1 MIQLSSV
8 LILAI
13 FVFALIGYL
22 RGFDKELIA
31 LSGIM
36 LALFTLQ
43 QFDSFFVNL
52 TSGSDEPGG
61 TLFYVQALILLL
73 VTFFAYQTPPGR
85 FSRMAGNTR
94 RGRDVLQNRLL
105 GVLTGGFNGY
115 VVFGSLW
122 WFLDNLGYP
131 LEDIQPPVPDSASEA
146 WLDNLPLAWLLEGNL
161 LTLFVIGLFL
171 FILIAII

>member
-1 MIQLSSV
+1 MIQLSS
-8 LILAI
+8 ILLLAM
-13 FVFALIGYL
+13 FVFAIIGYL

-31 LSGIM
+31 MAGIM

-43 QFDSFFVNL
+43 QFESFFENL
-52 TSGSDEPGG
+52 TADSGAN
-61 TLFYVQALILLL
+61 TRFYLQALVLLL

-85 FSRMAGNTR
+85 FSKMAGDR
-94 RGRDVLQNRLL
+94 RKARDMLQNRLL

-122 WFLDNLGYP
+122 WFLDDLGYP
-131 LEDIQPPVPDSASEA
+131 LASIQAPLPDSASVA
-146 WLDNLPLAWLLEGNL
+146 WLDNLPQSWLLEGNL